1 MQGKTVDFI
10 LKIEFSSL
18 VELLFSLGLQKPI
31 ENKGFSAML
40 FLIKVCSFSNA
51 F

>member
-31 ENKGFSAML
+31 ENKGFL
-40 FLIKVCSFSNA
+40 VKDEKDGTKIIKIK
-51 F
+51 